1 MYTESCFTCRDICGS
16 VMPEEKSEAIQ
27 ADILMGRCGGVGAV
41 NVRKF
46 EEIYT
51 FKKLTME

>member
-27 ADILMGRCGGVGAV
+27 ANILMGGCGEVGDV
-41 NVRKF
+41 N
-46 EEIYT
+46 EN
-51 FKKLTME
+51 